1 MADEETALNET
12 IEHLG
17 EAFRH
22 VRPARRLMP
31 HRTLVDTTNYLRL
44 GAAPSKRGDSF

>member
-17 EAFRH
+17 EASRR
-22 VRPARRLMP
+22 VRPTRRLMP
-31 HRTLVDTTNYLRL
+31 HRTLVDVTNYLRL
-44 GAAPSKRGDSF
+44 GAAVSKRGDCF

>member
-17 EAFRH
+17 EASRR

-31 HRTLVDTTNYLRL
+31 HRTLVDATNYLQL
-44 GAAPSKRGDSF
+44 GAAPSKRYDSF

>member
-17 EAFRH
+17 EASRR
-22 VRPARRLMP
+22 VRLARRLML
-31 HRTLVDTTNYLRL
+31 HRTLVDVTNYLRL
-44 GAAPSKRGDSF
+44 EAAPSKRGDSF